1 MLSACAPAV
10 SARTLHAAPCP
21 PPTIE
26 GNVYRQAPQPIL
38 GGYYSTAFTNM
49 DFNNPENVQRYETI
63 QYEAIKLLAT
73 QTERWSDSIDI
84 HLENKQVRITITY
97 ISPELVQTIILNH
110 YLFGKIGNFVNGGFD
125 TEILSKMERIAS
137 RNEHIFLITL
147 TASQY
152 EEATSYNNHVIVQ
165 LPLQLLVMTNSAN
178 VKVIPQHDDHNLEER
193 IDLTHSPAYGYIA
206 YPMAAK
212 IVKNENETCEFLLD
226 KATNTHLTLSIPYIE
241 VNSTQHETG
250 PWMFE
255 YAPLLELAYQSNTSL
270 QGERTPEHF
279 RPQDK
284 LPHAINPVNAEYWEE
299 LARFIWYET
308 TLDP

>member
-1 MLSACAPAV
+1 
-10 SARTLHAAPCP
+10 
-21 PPTIE
+21 
-26 GNVYRQAPQPIL
+26 
-38 GGYYSTAFTNM
+38 M

-73 QTERWSDSIDI
+73 QTERWSDFIDI
-84 HLENKQVRITITY
+84 HLENKLVRITITY

-110 YLFGKIGNFVNGGFD
+110 YLFGRISNFLNGGFN
-125 TEILSKMERIAS
+125 TEILSRMERIAS
-137 RNEHIFLITL
+137 RNEHIFFVTL

-152 EEATSYNNHVIVQ
+152 EEAASNNNPLIIR
-165 LPLQLLVMTNSAN
+165 LPLQSLVMTNSAN
-178 VKVIPQHDDHNLEER
+178 VRVIPQHDDHNLEER

-206 YPMAAK
+206 YPMAVK
-212 IVKNENETCEFLLD
+212 IVENENETCEFLLD
-226 KATNTHLTLSIPYIE
+226 KATNTHLTLSITNIE

-255 YAPLLELAYQSNTSL
+255 YAPLLELAYQSNTGL
-270 QGERTPEHF
+270 QVERTPDHF
-279 RPQDK
+279 RPNK
-284 LPHAINPVNAEYWEE
+284 ELPRPIASVNAEYWEE